1 MPSTLRFGIQYPS
14 GSTTPNVPLS
24 MQTQAESIETAL
36 NTSFPYK
43 IASGSGSLSITSTQ
57 ASVTTTVT
65 LPAGFTLPPVVTVQN
80 TTNGAGRS
88 LMLNFYVYSIS
99 ATQFTLKLATAD
111 AANTGTGYTISYN
124 WTAIQQTA

>member
-1 MPSTLRFGIQYPS
+1 
-14 GSTTPNVPLS
+14 

-36 NTSFPYK
+36 NTFFPYK
-43 IASGSGSLSITSTQ
+43 IASGSGSVTIGSAV
-57 ASVTTTVT
+57 ASATATVT
-65 LPAGFTLPPVVTVQN
+65 LPAGFTLPPVITVQN

-111 AANTGTGYTISYN
+111 AANTGTSYTISYN
-124 WTAIQQTA
+124 WTAVQQTA